1 MIVYFLKR
9 MMKQTGYLVKV
20 LLFLALTFYVVYFV
34 SVRFHFIATDYLNY
48 RQPNYENAKTNLAI
62 LEKGY
67 DGAQSKD
74 DMERQEFYKEN
85 YRGIITTYQAVQNQD
100 YKAYVEAEIA
110 RSEVEAQL
118 YEKKYLEI
126 PPAYHFK
133 NVKENNHHLL
143 LNKTYYQQLV
153 EKDVVSA
160 NEAFQTTASAGV
172 LEATGYWW
180 PGFLKFFNLT
190 TLLLLV
196 PILFSM
202 GIISQDKERKEFFKA
217 TPYRN
222 AAYLADL
229 FKSSWLHSFG
239 IQVGLLLIFVIA
251 LCFQFGLG
259 DLSVDTLLNV
269 YNTLSPTPIL
279 MWVLAYLLL
288 LAVLDMVLIG
298 LMQLGELL
306 FSLVGG
312 LFLSSAFL
320 VTGPLL
326 DALRIKVPAVDWLPF
341 YYLDIAR
348 ALNGTKSITHGGSFS
363 LVKGLLS
370 CFVFLVVVL
379 VTIRYTARW
388 KERRGSYV

>member
-9 MMKQTGYLVKV
+9 MVKQSGYLVKV

-34 SVRFHFIATDYLNY
+34 SVRFHFISTDYLNY

-67 DGAQSKD
+67 EGPQSAGD
-74 DMERQEFYKEN
+74 IERQDLYKEN

-100 YKAYVEAEIA
+100 YKAYVEAEIS

-153 EKDVVSA
+153 EKEVVSA
-160 NEAFQTTASAGV
+160 NEAFQTTASVGI

-222 AAYLADL
+222 ATYLADL

-269 YNTLSPTPIL
+269 YHGLSPTPIL
-279 MWVLAYLLL
+279 MWFLAYLLQ
-288 LAVLDMVLIG
+288 LAVLNMVLIG

-320 VTGPLL
+320 VTEPLL
-326 DALRIKVPAVDWLPF
+326 DALRIKVSAVDWLPF

-370 CFVFLVVVL
+370 CLIFLVLVL
-379 VTIRYTARW
+379 VAIRYTARW